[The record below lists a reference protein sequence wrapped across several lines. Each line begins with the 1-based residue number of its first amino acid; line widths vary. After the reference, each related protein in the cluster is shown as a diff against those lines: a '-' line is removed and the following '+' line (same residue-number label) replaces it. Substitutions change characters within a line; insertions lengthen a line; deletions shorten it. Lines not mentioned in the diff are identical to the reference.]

1 MGKKAVLGIITIII
15 LGFAVA
21 VYMNPSMLNNMLNQT
36 STTIN
41 PGTQE
46 TPTTT
51 TSPPQ
56 ESTAETPGSTGEET
70 QSPSQVGQG
79 GGEERNLTKL
89 PKLAVNVTLEDL
101 ERVVKGNTTSTGEEV
116 EQEECLDPSC
126 SLVLEYYNRVM
137 KEDMNLTPLF
147 DTSLLNETALL
158 ELHKALYEKYDL
170 LNYTITWLFNLQPE
184 EEDRAVPGYDTVYIL
199 PYNFTG
205 TYRDT
210 NGKQFTITRTL
221 VTFVGYNAT
230 TDQFK
235 ILQTVPL
242 ESHS

>member
-56 ESTAETPGSTGEET
+56 ESTTETPGSTGEET

-210 NGKQFTITRTL
+210 TGKQFTITRTL